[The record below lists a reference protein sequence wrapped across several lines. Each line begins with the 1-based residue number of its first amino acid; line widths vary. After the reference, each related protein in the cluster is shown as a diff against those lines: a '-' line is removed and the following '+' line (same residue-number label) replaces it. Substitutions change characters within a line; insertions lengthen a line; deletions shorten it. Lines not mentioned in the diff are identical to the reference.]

1 MEQRADDSVYDRIQ
15 ANRQQAVAEAVARAR
30 EDGIQGLEFDE
41 VQFLIAQKADE
52 RKREIEIALD
62 EKQSLSEWQKAANSV
77 VVSTVHEED
86 DDSTL
91 ADPSHKSAL
100 LQTLVARQNAKRSN
114 HHSNG
119 ALGTKH
125 SRTEAND
132 GDNAHEN
139 GEGASDQTSSGE
151 EAKRKRKKPK
161 PSLLLANIVGDSTSD
176 SESDSDSDSVLDS
189 KDALHSQES
198 SPSPSG
204 TMGLVNY

>member
-77 VVSTVHEED
+77 VVSTVDDEE

-125 SRTEAND
+125 SRGEAND
-132 GDNAHEN
+132 G
-139 GEGASDQTSSGE
+139 GSDQTSPGE

-161 PSLLLANIVGDSTSD
+161 SSLLLANIVGDSTSD
-176 SESDSDSDSVLDS
+176 SDSDSDSDSILDA